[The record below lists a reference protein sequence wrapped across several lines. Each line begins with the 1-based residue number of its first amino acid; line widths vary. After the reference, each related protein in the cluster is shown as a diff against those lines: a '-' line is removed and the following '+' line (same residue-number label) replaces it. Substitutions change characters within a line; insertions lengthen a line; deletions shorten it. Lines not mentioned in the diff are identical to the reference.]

1 MGFALLYPSYNG
13 YGGRGIARGRGGL
26 QQCTRPHPKGPP
38 HVALPALR
46 CLPGIDAVLGV
57 DVAAQPALVLAAG
70 HLRRAVAAGHLGH
83 AADAHHAAPQLPDPR
98 APSLPARVDRPRDP
112 PVLHP
117 ERNAGSAVLATP
129 ARAGV
134 PACEERT

>member
-1 MGFALLYPSYNG
+1 M
-13 YGGRGIARGRGGL
+13 
-26 QQCTRPHPKGPP
+26 RPQAKGPP

-112 PVLHP
+112 PVLPP
-117 ERNAGSAVLATP
+117 ERHAGSPLLPTPQRPGAPASEAT
-129 ARAGV
+129 
-134 PACEERT
+134 

>member
-1 MGFALLYPSYNG
+1 M
-13 YGGRGIARGRGGL
+13 
-26 QQCTRPHPKGPP
+26 RPQAKGPP

-98 APSLPARVDRPRDP
+98 APSLPARVDRPRAP

-117 ERNAGSAVLATP
+117 ARHSASAVLAPPELPGGT
-129 ARAGV
+129 
-134 PACEERT
+134 T